1 MVLSELEEYIYE
13 LSNVVKY
20 GLEDR
25 IRTRAVDMFQDPWP
39 TGYDGV
45 LFGNIFHNWDVAS
58 CRVLAQRSFEILE
71 PGGSIFLHEMPL
83 NNTKDGP
90 LTVACFSVA
99 MLLHEKGKQYTFR
112 EFEEMLTGVGFIDF
126 RSVPTFG
133 YYHLISATKP

>member
-58 CRVLAQRSFEILE
+58 CRVLAQWSFEILE

-99 MLLHEKGKQYTFR
+99 IR
-112 EFEEMLTGVGFIDF
+112 FEMI
-126 RSVPTFG
+126 
-133 YYHLISATKP
+133 Y